1 MSSLV
6 TNKPPQI
13 YGLFTYDDVDTRML
27 YKEFQE
33 GVQLYNEVELGLIN
47 QFCRNTTKESVRVWQ
62 RNMEFTTAAEGYLE
76 DWQKIRAMEIAVPLN
91 EFELG
96 LAFTKKAIQDSNSDE
111 LRETQ
116 AEALRADARLQA
128 KRFFYRTLT
137 KGTGSNSVGWW
148 DGNMA
153 AAGVRA
159 PPNWKGNSFTTGH
172 DHYVATGSVDIA
184 LSDFTALKRAI
195 REHGYQG
202 PLSLFMNLQE
212 VEACE
217 ILAGWTTA
225 MTPVSIIEDV
235 ATKGFEVIKNFQGLT
250 LIQDDWIPA
259 GYLMAI
265 EGRIKP
271 ITIREPLNAA
281 AKGLKLWE
289 GPYSEYPLLESYY
302 SRRFDMAVVH
312 RGAGAV
318 RYLTAGA
325 WATPS
330 FTF

>member
-1 MSSLV
+1 MSLV
-6 TNKPPQI
+6 SNKPAQI

-33 GVQLYNEVELGLIN
+33 GVQVYNEVELGLIN
-47 QFCRNTTKESVRVWQ
+47 QFVRDTTKESVRVWQ

-76 DWQKIRAMEIAVPLN
+76 DWQKLRAMEIAVSLN

-96 LAFTKKAIQDSNSDE
+96 LAFTKKAIQDSNADE

-116 AEALRADARLQA
+116 AEALRADARLLV

-137 KGTGSNSVGWW
+137 KGSGSSSVGWW
-148 DGNMA
+148 DANMA

-159 PPNWKGNSFTTGH
+159 PPNWKGNTFTTGH
-172 DHYVATGSVDIA
+172 DHYDATGSTDIA
-184 LSDFTALKRAI
+184 LADFSAIKREI

-217 ILAGWTTA
+217 NLAGWTTA
-225 MTPVSIIEDV
+225 MTPVSLIEDV

-271 ITIREPLNAA
+271 VTRREPLNAA

-302 SRRFDMAVVH
+302 SHRFDMAVVH

-318 RYLTAGA
+318 RYLAAA